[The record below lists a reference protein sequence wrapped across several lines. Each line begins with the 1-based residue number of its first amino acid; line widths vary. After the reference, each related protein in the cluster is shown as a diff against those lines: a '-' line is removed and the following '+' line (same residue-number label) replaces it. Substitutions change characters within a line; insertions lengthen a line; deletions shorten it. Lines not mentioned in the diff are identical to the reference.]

1 MTPASPKKI
10 KKRLRPIEDNMTD
23 FTITEQEVL
32 ETLGLDEEDALYENV
47 IPLIKEGRSA
57 GEILD
62 ILHS

>member
-1 MTPASPKKI
+1 MAY
-10 KKRLRPIEDNMTD
+10 

-32 ETLGLDEEDALYENV
+32 ETLGLGEEDALYENV
-47 IPLIKEGRSA
+47 VPLIKEGRSA